1 MKTVLC
7 FILLCV
13 SYSGFS
19 QTDWKKL
26 CNEKPKTALAKAEKM
41 YDQALLEKNGPKLI
55 QALTIKIYCKSLIDS
70 ESVLPLF
77 LETEELITNLKNPVE
92 KSILH
97 SMLAEYYQ
105 DYYNQHAYQ
114 INQRTPLTNFV
125 PEDIKEWS
133 GNLFIEKIFYHA
145 LAALEPQTDLE
156 KTPVSS
162 YDLILKTGTDSKLL
176 RPTFY
181 DFLAY
186 RSIEQIQNC
195 NSGNIARFFSQ
206 SIPSHPDFLS
216 ALPHFIS
223 TPLET
228 KPYNVISNV
237 FQIYQ
242 NLLKF
247 RITADNRPAL
257 LLADLNRLR
266 YGQEILQNDSLY
278 LCRLQELEKDFSDI
292 PYVVEILYE
301 EAQLY
306 RSNPSHPDS
315 SLTDLKKAL
324 YYCELGI
331 KRYPNYERIGLL
343 KDLKNEIENPELHVS
358 LSEIIYPNTSF
369 SLKADYKNITQLKL
383 NVSRIEETTLS
394 YEQKKN
400 DKTPLHTEPIYT
412 KTYTLISE
420 PVSQDTS
427 FSLPALKSGMYELLV
442 KANGKKTDKMMFIV
456 NNLFTVIQI
465 EKNNRVHFMVRDKQ
479 SGKPVPHAIINV
491 YEALAKQ
498 YPPLAHLSPLTQVKT
513 DKNGIAT
520 LQLTIHNKNYKQFY
534 YEVTDAQNPNNY
546 IYSYYYDTHFFERTN
561 PQIQNVSFFTD
572 RKIYR
577 PGQTVLF
584 SGIAWTSS
592 RDTSTLNTEK
602 TYTIQFFPLT
612 NNQNRKEVKVK
623 TNEWGSFSSSFVI
636 PKESLNG
643 TYLLSTTNGQ
653 TQIEVAEYKRPEIE
667 IQVDPLQKTYAF
679 GDTLRIDGQLKTYSG
694 VPLDHSKINYQ
705 IYLKQTYR
713 WQTPDPLAIKGQ
725 LSTDINGNFQ
735 LEFPTK
741 VPVNQDPVLLQG
753 YYYEIILSA
762 TDSKGETQETSVNIP
777 MSVSSFSLQISF
789 PEYVNKEM
797 PPAFSVLARNSSNYK
812 VSENI
817 SYTFYKLM
825 PLNSLEQT
833 YNPDSIKI
841 EKKIKEGVLL
851 TNTDSLFLNLKNW
864 ASGAYVVIV
873 KGEKVENKKIFY
885 LYSPQD
891 KRPPIQTY
899 NWLIQEKTS
908 CRPGENAEIL
918 FGSSA
923 KNVYVLYELYEGYQL
938 LKREF
943 LQFSDQVKRFSI
955 PYSEHYGNTLCLML
969 SFVKDGKFFNNQ
981 IEIHKIQENR
991 DLTIQ
996 TNVFRDQLQPGQKES
1011 WEFIIRDHQGL
1022 PVKAQ
1027 VLAVMYDQSL
1037 DQFLNNN
1044 WYFNPFPGWNINY
1057 PLWRTPMYPSTRNM
1071 YMSFSLPYR
1080 AVPSFQFD
1088 ELKLYKRSD
1097 AYDEVMPLH
1106 SFEARSAGLAV
1117 SQHKA
1122 MLPEYAQDTEN
1133 SETTNPAPE
1142 KKIPLRENF
1151 QETVFFYPQLLSND
1165 SGIVRIHFTMPD
1177 ATTRW
1182 KFMALAYTQS
1192 LSHGLIEKK
1201 ITTSK
1206 QLMVMPNL
1214 PRYFRNGDSTVLKT
1228 TVSNRSG
1235 NLQTGEVTLE
1245 LFDPLTKR
1253 VLLRRVTD
1261 FTANPLQNITVS
1273 QGFTVPQNITVA
1285 GCRIIA
1291 TTPNF
1296 SDGEQHLIAV
1306 VPDKI
1311 MLTEALPFFIHEK
1324 GTHTFQLDAA
1334 SSTKEDYR
1342 LTLEITT
1349 NPLWYAVLALPGLQQ
1364 PQTDNITSIAAAL
1377 YVNTVGN
1384 YIATA
1389 NPRIAAAIRKLQ
1401 AEQGNTTNYISQL
1414 EKNQE
1419 LKSILLENSPW
1430 VLDAQN
1436 ETERI
1441 QSLSQLFN
1449 QNRLYQLQQTALQ
1462 KIQALQEADGG
1473 WSWFKGMPSDRFM
1486 TCNVLTIFSMATRTA
1501 QTEWGEKEKM
1511 MQIKA
1516 LGYLDNEII
1525 KDYERK
1531 NKKLTYNQ
1539 ILYLYVRS
1547 FYRDIPLGNALQAHK
1562 YYTDLAEKEWN
1573 RLSLY
1578 EKALTATTLFRYGK
1592 TETARKI
1599 LNSLQEYATVKAELG
1614 MFWANNNSSGYSL
1627 NSALQVHTAIMEAF
1641 HEIEGNT
1648 ARTDLMKQW
1657 LLRQKQT
1664 QNWGNIP
1671 STVDAIYAL
1680 LLTGNTQLDSQE
1692 QLTIALGNQKVDMS
1706 QADQMLGY
1714 IKTVYPATAITPDL
1728 SQLRVTKEQ
1737 NTPTWGALYLQY
1749 FDQLKQVQKK
1759 KKDILNVE
1767 KKLFIE
1773 KKSESGAQLIP
1784 LNTSLQIGDKVVVRL
1799 TVSLDRDMEYI
1810 HLKDSR
1816 AACFEPI
1823 QQISGNQWKYGTFYY
1838 EEIKDGVNNFFIRH
1852 LPKGTYVFEYSVW
1865 VNQEGSY
1872 QDGLATIQS
1881 MYAPE
1886 FVSHSR
1892 SQEIEVK

>member
-7 FILLCV
+7 FILLCI

-26 CNEKPKTALAKAEKM
+26 CDEKPKTALAKAEKM

-55 QALTIKIYCKSLIDS
+55 QALTIRIYCQSLIDS
-70 ESVLPLF
+70 ESILPLF
-77 LETEELITNLKNPVE
+77 QEIEKLITNLKNPVE

-97 SMLAEYYQ
+97 SILAEYYQ

-114 INQRTPLTNFV
+114 INQRTPLANFV

-145 LAALEPQTDLE
+145 LAALEAQTDLE
-156 KTPVSS
+156 KTPAST
-162 YDLILKTGTDSKLL
+162 YNLILKTGSDSKQL
-176 RPTFY
+176 RPTLY

-186 RSIEQIQNC
+186 RSIEQLRNC
-195 NSGNIARFFSQ
+195 NSENIARFFPQ
-206 SIPSHPDFLS
+206 STPSHPDFLS
-216 ALPHFIS
+216 VISHFIS
-223 TPLET
+223 IPLET
-228 KPYNVISNV
+228 KPYDVVSNV
-237 FQIYQ
+237 FKIYQ

-247 RITADNRPAL
+247 RVSAANRPAL
-257 LLADLNRLR
+257 LLADLDRLT

-278 LCRLQELEKDFSDI
+278 LRRLQELERDFSDI

-301 EAQLY
+301 EARLY
-306 RSNPSHPDS
+306 WSNSSRSDS
-315 SLTDLKKAL
+315 ALSEIKKAL
-324 YYCELGI
+324 YYCELGL
-331 KRYPNYERIGLL
+331 KKYPDYERIGLL

-369 SLKADYKNITQLKL
+369 SLKANYKNITQIKL
-383 NVSRIEETTLS
+383 SISRLQETTRS

-400 DKTPLHTEPIYT
+400 NKTPLQTTSLYT
-412 KTYTLISE
+412 KSYTLPSE
-420 PVSQDTS
+420 PLQQDTS
-427 FSLPALKSGMYELLV
+427 FSLPALKSGMYELLIE
-442 KANGKKTDKMMFIV
+442 ANGKKTDNMMFIV
-456 NNLFTVIQI
+456 NDLFTAIQI
-465 EKNNRVHFMVRDKQ
+465 EKNNRVHFMVRNKQ
-479 SGKPVPHAIINV
+479 SGKPIPNATINV
-491 YEALAKQ
+491 YEALEKQ
-498 YPPLAHLSPLTQVKT
+498 YPPLAHLLPLTQVKT
-513 DKNGIAT
+513 DKNGRAT
-520 LQLTIHNKNYKQFY
+520 LKLTSGNKKYKQFY
-534 YEVTDAQNPNNY
+534 YEVTDIQNPNNY
-546 IYSYYYDTHFFERTN
+546 IYSYYYDASFFERSN
-561 PQIQNVSFFTD
+561 AQIQNVNFFTD

-584 SGIAWTSS
+584 SGIAWASS
-592 RDTSTLNTEK
+592 PDSSILNTEK
-602 TYTIQFFPLT
+602 TYTIQFYHLT
-612 NNQNRKEVKVK
+612 NSQNRKELTVK
-623 TNEWGSFSSSFVI
+623 TNEWGSFSGSFVI
-636 PKESLNG
+636 PKEGLNG
-643 TYLLSTTNGQ
+643 TYILSTTNGQ

-667 IQVDPLQKTYAF
+667 IQIDPLKKPYAF
-679 GDTLRIDGQLKTYSG
+679 GDTLQIDGHLKTYSG

-713 WQTPDPLAIKGQ
+713 WQTPEPSSIKGQ
-725 LSTDINGNFQ
+725 LSTDIDGNFQ
-735 LEFPTK
+735 LKFPTK
-741 VPVNQDPVLLQG
+741 VPATHNPVLLQG

-762 TDSKGETQETSVNIP
+762 TDSKGETQETAVQLP
-777 MSVSSFSLQISF
+777 MNVSPFSLEIRF

-797 PPAFSVLARNSSNYK
+797 PIAFSVLARNSSDYK

-817 SYTFYKLM
+817 SYTFYKLA

-833 YNPDSIKI
+833 YHPDSIKT
-841 EKKIKEGVLL
+841 EKKMAEGVLL
-851 TNTDSLFLNLKNW
+851 TNTDSSLNLKTW
-864 ASGAYVVIV
+864 DSGAYVILVRGGNI
-873 KGEKVENKKIFY
+873 EHKKIFY

-908 CRPGENAEIL
+908 CKPGENAEIL

-923 KNVYVLYELYEGYQL
+923 KNVYVLYELYDGYQL

-943 LQFSDQVKRFSI
+943 LQLSDQVKHFSI
-955 PYSEHYGNTLCLML
+955 PYSEQYGNTLCLML
-969 SFVKDGKFFNNQ
+969 SFVKEGKFFNNQ
-981 IEIHKIQENR
+981 IEIHKIQANK
-991 DLTIQ
+991 DLIIQ
-996 TNVFRDQLQPGQKES
+996 TKVFRDQLQPGQKEN

-1022 PVKAQ
+1022 PVTAEI
-1027 VLAVMYDQSL
+1027 LAVLYDQSL
-1037 DQFLNNN
+1037 DQFLKNN
-1044 WYFNPFPGWNINY
+1044 WYFNPFPGWNSNY
-1057 PLWRTPMYPSTRNM
+1057 PLWRTPMYPPTPSI
-1071 YMSFSLPYR
+1071 YMSFPIPYK
-1080 AVPSFQFD
+1080 AVPPFQFD
-1088 ELKLYKRSD
+1088 ELKLYKQPY
-1097 AYDEVMPLH
+1097 AYY
-1106 SFEARSAGLAV
+1106 EARSLHSLEDRNAGMPIAN
-1117 SQHKA
+1117 HKA
-1122 MLPEYAQDTEN
+1122 ALPVYAQDTER
-1133 SETTNPAPE
+1133 SETTNSAPG
-1142 KKIPLRENF
+1142 KKLTLRENF
-1151 QETVFFYPQLLSND
+1151 QETVFFYPQLVSND

-1182 KFMALAYTQS
+1182 KFMALAHTRS
-1192 LSHGLIEKK
+1192 LSHGLIEKE

-1214 PRYFRNGDSTVLKT
+1214 PRYFRNGDSTILKT

-1235 NLQTGEVTLE
+1235 NLQTGQVTLE

-1253 VLLRRVTD
+1253 VQLRRVTD
-1261 FTANPLQNITVS
+1261 FTANPQQNTTVS
-1273 QGFTVPQNITVA
+1273 QGFTVPQNISVI

-1291 TTPNF
+1291 STSDF

-1306 VPDKI
+1306 VPDKV
-1311 MLTEALPFFIHEK
+1311 MLTEALPFFINQK
-1324 GTHTFQLDAA
+1324 GIQTFHLDAV
-1334 SSTKEDYR
+1334 SPTKEDYR
-1342 LTLEITT
+1342 LTLEVTT
-1349 NPLWYAVLALPGLQQ
+1349 NPLWYAVLALPSLQQ
-1364 PQTDNITSIAAAL
+1364 PQTENISSIAAAF
-1377 YVNTVGN
+1377 YVNTIGN

-1389 NPRIAAAIRKLQ
+1389 NPRIVAAIQTLQ
-1401 AEQGNTTNYISQL
+1401 AEQGNATDYISQL
-1414 EKNQE
+1414 EKNPE

-1441 QSLSQLFN
+1441 QSLAQLFD
-1449 QNRLYQLQQTALQ
+1449 QNRLQQLQQTAFQ

-1486 TCNVLTIFSMATRTA
+1486 TCNVLNIFSMATLTGK
-1501 QTEWGEKEKM
+1501 TEGGEKEKM

-1516 LGYLDNEII
+1516 LRYLDNEIL
-1525 KDYERK
+1525 KDYEKK
-1531 NKKLTYNQ
+1531 NKKLTYSQ

-1547 FYRDIPLGNALQAHK
+1547 FYRDIPLGEALQAHK
-1562 YYTDLAEKEWN
+1562 YYIGLAEKEWN
-1573 RLSLY
+1573 RFSLY

-1592 TETARKI
+1592 PETARKI
-1599 LNSLQEYATVKAELG
+1599 LNSLQEYATVNAELG

-1627 NSALQVHTAIMEAF
+1627 NSAIQVHTAIMEAF

-1648 ARTDLMKQW
+1648 AHTDLMKQW

-1664 QNWGNIP
+1664 QNWGNTP

-1692 QLTIALGNQKVDMS
+1692 QLTVALGNQKIDMNK
-1706 QADQMLGY
+1706 ADQMLGY
-1714 IKTVYPATAITPDL
+1714 IKTVYPATAISPDL
-1728 SQLRVTKEQ
+1728 SQLTITKEQ
-1737 NTPTWGALYLQY
+1737 NTPSWGALYLQY

-1759 KKDILNVE
+1759 KKDILNIE

-1773 KKSESGAQLIP
+1773 KNSESGPQLIP
-1784 LNTSLQIGDKVVVRL
+1784 LNTSLQIGDKIVVRL

-1816 AACFEPI
+1816 AACFEPV

-1838 EEIKDGVNNFFIRH
+1838 EEIKDGVSNFFIRH
-1852 LPKGTYVFEYSVW
+1852 LPKGTYVFEYPVW
-1865 VNQEGSY
+1865 VNQEGIY

-1892 SQEIEVK
+1892 SQEIEVR